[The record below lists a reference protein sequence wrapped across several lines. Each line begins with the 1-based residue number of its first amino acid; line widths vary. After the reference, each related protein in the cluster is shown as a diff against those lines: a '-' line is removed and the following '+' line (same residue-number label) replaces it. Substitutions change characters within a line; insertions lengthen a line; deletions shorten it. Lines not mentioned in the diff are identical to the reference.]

1 MFLQKYN
8 KINKKENIYIIFFIH
23 VVVFL
28 IPDHG
33 HFSTTHEVNSSF
45 LGSNNT
51 EPTTIK
57 NSA

>member
-8 KINKKENIYIIFFIH
+8 KINKKENIFSCFFIH

-28 IPDHG
+28 IPDHD